1 MDMIGKVRRMRL
13 RDKLSNSA
21 IAKLTGLSRNT
32 VKKWL
37 KAAGDVSPK
46 YRRTSPDGKLSAF
59 KATLETA
66 LTADSHRPK
75 HGRRTGKALFE
86 QIQAKGYRGGY
97 SGVTDFIRAW
107 RQESSQSAAK
117 AFVPLSFA
125 LGEAFQFDW
134 SDEGLMVGGVF
145 YKVQVAHLKL
155 CASRAFWLVA
165 YPSQGHE
172 MLFDAHTRSF
182 HALGGVTRRGIYD
195 NMKTAV
201 DKVKR
206 GKGRVVNARFA
217 AMCSHYLFDAD
228 FCNVASGW
236 EKGVVEKNVQ
246 DSRRRIWIEAGTR
259 RFGSFIELNAWLGE
273 RCRSLWMETEHPQHK
288 QFTVAEM
295 LELEREQLMSMPEPF
310 DGYVE
315 KPARVSSTCLVAV
328 ARNRYS
334 VPCEWAGHMVS
345 TRLYPNRVD
354 VAAGDTLVAS
364 HARQSNS
371 GHTAYDWQHYIDLVQ
386 RKPGALRN
394 GAPFLDLPAP
404 LLRLRQSLLRH
415 AGGDRV
421 MAQVLAVVPQAGL
434 EAVIVAV
441 DLVLEGAAP
450 SGSISVEHV
459 RNVLARLN
467 TPETPEQAETAL
479 QLNEAPK
486 ADTARYD
493 RLRPTH
499 QDDQE
504 VNHA

>member
-1 MDMIGKVRRMRL
+1 MDMIGKVRRMKL

-37 KAAGDVSPK
+37 KAPGDVAPK

-66 LTADSHRPK
+66 LTADAHRPK

-107 RQESSQSAAK
+107 RQESGKPPVK

-182 HALGGVTRRGIYD
+182 QALGGVTRRGIYD

-206 GKGRVVNARFA
+206 GNQQLLRWYQQKG
-217 AMCSHYLFDAD
+217 L
-228 FCNVASGW
+228 
-236 EKGVVEKNVQ
+236 
-246 DSRRRIWIEAGTR
+246 R
-259 RFGSFIELNAWLGE
+259 RFEWAALKLKQLPPKNEVEEACAKFESVRLRLVETKGGRPQSINVLSELLEQTYEYIVDE
-273 RCRSLWMETEHPQHK
+273 RAAV
-288 QFTVAEM
+288 VA
-295 LELEREQLMSMPEPF
+295 RCKKKK
-310 DGYVE
+310 GYVE
-315 KPARVSSTCLVAV
+315 PEEVFISSTTGKKLNLRSVSNLLRRIFDEAGVEGHGHRIRAFFLQSTGNAEADAEELSVRTSGGRKAGMDWMGVGLRMAEQGRVRHVKSLEPYVGSLRKQHMRAPEQQEYVDLTQAV
-328 ARNRYS
+328 AALKQERAIEHAKLETATR
-334 VPCEWAGHMVS
+334 ERKAMEEGLAALVS
-345 TRLYPNRVD
+345 KTQPRTP
-354 VAAGDTLVAS
+354 AAQHTGTKRG
-364 HARQSNS
+364 AR
-371 GHTAYDWQHYIDLVQ
+371 
-386 RKPGALRN
+386 
-394 GAPFLDLPAP
+394 
-404 LLRLRQSLLRH
+404 RH
-415 AGGDRV
+415 A
-421 MAQVLAVVPQAGL
+421 
-434 EAVIVAV
+434 
-441 DLVLEGAAP
+441 
-450 SGSISVEHV
+450 
-459 RNVLARLN
+459 AR
-467 TPETPEQAETAL
+467 TS
-479 QLNEAPK
+479 
-486 ADTARYD
+486 
-493 RLRPTH
+493 
-499 QDDQE
+499 
-504 VNHA
+504 